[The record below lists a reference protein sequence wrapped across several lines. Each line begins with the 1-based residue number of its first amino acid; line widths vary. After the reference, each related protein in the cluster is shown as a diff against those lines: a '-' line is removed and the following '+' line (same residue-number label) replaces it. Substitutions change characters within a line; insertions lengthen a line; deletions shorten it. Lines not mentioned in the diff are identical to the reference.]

1 MQYRKYG
8 KTGEM
13 VSALSLGMMR
23 LPTAS
28 EEGNSKDIDQA
39 ATNEMVKLAL
49 EKGINYFDT
58 AYPYHGGQSEVA
70 LGIALRESGL
80 PRPFIASK
88 SPVWLIEKEEDFD
101 RYLDEQLE
109 RLGVDYIDF
118 YLLHAL
124 DADRWENKVQ
134 KFNLCAKMEQA
145 RAAGKIRH
153 IGFSFHDKLEAF
165 KQIIDGYEGW
175 EFCQIQLNYI
185 DTNYQAGIE
194 GLKYAAQRGLGVAI
208 MEPLL
213 GGRLATPPKDIG
225 EALGGKDPVQAALDS
240 LWDMPEVGVVL
251 SGMSNLEQLR
261 QNIGFAEASSVGKL
275 SQEERGIMA
284 KAKQIYDAKAL
295 VPCTRCAYC
304 MPCPAGLNIPSLIN
318 KYNNTAIYD
327 FEEVRKNYM
336 DTEVKA
342 DACIGCHAC
351 EAECPQHLKPSEL
364 MPKIHALFTK

>member
-1 MQYRKYG
+1 MQYRTLG
-8 KTGEM
+8 NTGCEI
-13 VSALSLGMMR
+13 SALGFGTMR
-23 LPTAS
+23 LPTTDHTPGS
-28 EEGNSKDIDQA
+28 PQIDQEETTRLIRYA
-39 ATNEMVKLAL
+39 IDHGV
-49 EKGINYFDT
+49 NYIDT
-58 AYPYHGGQSEVA
+58 AYNYHGGQSEVA

-101 RYLDEQLE
+101 KYLDEQLE

-153 IGFSFHDKLEAF
+153 IGFSFHDKLEVF
-165 KQIIDGYEGW
+165 RQIVDGYEGW

-194 GLKYAAQRGLGVAI
+194 GLKYAAQKGMGVAI

-213 GGRLATPPKDIG
+213 GGRLATPPKDVK
-225 EALGGKDPVQAALDS
+225 EVFEGKDPVQAALDF

-261 QNIGFAEASSVGKL
+261 QNIEFAEASSAGKL
-275 SQEERGIMA
+275 SEEERGIMA

-318 KYNNTAIYD
+318 KYNNTAIYE

-342 DACIGCHAC
+342 DACIGCRSC
-351 EAECPQHLKPSEL
+351 ESRCPFGVKIADRMAE
-364 MPKIHALFTK
+364 TKAVFQ

>member
-8 KTGEM
+8 KTGQM

-28 EEGNSKDIDQA
+28 AEGNSKDIDQA
-39 ATNEMVKLAL
+39 AANEMVKVAL

-58 AYPYHGGQSEVA
+58 AYPYHGGQSEVS

-80 PRPFIASK
+80 PRPYIASK

-101 RYLDEQLE
+101 CLLDEQLE
-109 RLGVDYIDF
+109 RLGVEYIDF

-124 DADRWENKVQ
+124 DADRWENKVK
-134 KFNLCAKMEQA
+134 KFDLCKKMEQA
-145 RAAGKIRH
+145 RAQGKIRYL
-153 IGFSFHDKLEAF
+153 GFSFHDKLDVF
-165 KQIIDGYEGW
+165 KTIVDGYEGW
-175 EFCQIQLNYI
+175 DFCQIQLNYI
-185 DTNYQAGIE
+185 DTNYQAGLE
-194 GLKYAAQRGLGVAI
+194 GMKYAAQKGLGLAI

-213 GGRLATPPKDIG
+213 GGRLASPPVDICQ
-225 EALGGKDPVQAALDS
+225 ALGEKNPVQAALDF

-251 SGMSNLEQLR
+251 SGMSDLKQLEQ
-261 QNIGFAEASSVGKL
+261 NIAFADASAVGKL
-275 SQEERGIMA
+275 TQEEKAAMA
-284 KAKQIYDAKAL
+284 KAKEIYDSKAL

-318 KYNNTAIYD
+318 KYNNTAIYE
-327 FEEVRKNYM
+327 FEEVKKDYLGS
-336 DTEVKA
+336 EVKA

-351 EAECPQHLKPSEL
+351 EAECPQHLMPSEL
-364 MPKIHALFTK
+364 MPKIHVLFTK